1 MSIKKI
7 GIKLDFINLKKQY
20 QLLETDITNRIQEV
34 LKHGQYIMGPEVFEL
49 ESILA
54 DYVKIKHC
62 ISCSSGTDALIMS
75 LMALDIGRG
84 DAVFTTP
91 FTFFATAEV
100 IQFLGATPV
109 FVDIEEDTFNI
120 CPKKL
125 KYEIQKTIKNG
136 KLNPK
141 AIIPVDLFGLP
152 SNYKEIHEIA
162 NQFQLKVIEDS
173 AQGLGGKINNKM
185 AGSFGDFGTTSFFPA
200 KPLGC
205 YGDGGAIFTDNDEM
219 AEKLKSIRVHGQ
231 GVNKYENIRIGING
245 RLDTIQATILISK
258 MKLFENEII
267 NRNKIAKKYSNLL
280 DNSIKLQFI
289 PEGYRSAWAQYSI
302 LLENNNQRDVIQQKL
317 KENNIPSAI
326 YYLNPLHL
334 QKAFDNLNY
343 KKGGFK
349 ISENISHRILS
360 LPMHPYLLDNEIE
373 MISKIINSCI

>member
-1 MSIKKI
+1 M
-7 GIKLDFINLKKQY
+7 DFINLKKQY
-20 QLLETDITNRIQEV
+20 QLLETDISNRIQEV

-54 DYVKIKHC
+54 DYTQSTHC

-75 LMALDIGRG
+75 LMALDIGQG

-100 IQFLGATPV
+100 IQFLGATPI
-109 FVDIEEDTFNI
+109 FVDIEENTFNI

-152 SNYKEIHEIA
+152 SNYKEIQEIA
-162 NQFQLKVIEDS
+162 EQFELKVIEDS

-185 AGSFGDFGTTSFFPA
+185 AGSFGDMGTTSFFPA

-205 YGDGGAIFTDNDEM
+205 YGDGGAIFTDNDEI

-231 GVNKYENIRIGING
+231 GANKYENIRIGING

-258 MKLFENEII
+258 MRIFENEIVD
-267 NRNKIAKKYSNLL
+267 RNKIAKKYSNLIN
-280 DNSIKLQFI
+280 DSIKLQYI

-302 LLENNNQRDVIQQKL
+302 LLKNNIQRDRVQQKL
-317 KENNIPSAI
+317 KENNIPTAI
-326 YYLNPLHL
+326 YYLKPLHL

-343 KKGGFK
+343 IKGDFY
-349 ISENISHRILS
+349 ISENISQRILS
-360 LPMHPYLLDNEIE
+360 LPMHPYLSEEEIE